1 MDKLKVKWNDFDK
14 NIGEAFRELRIEEDF
29 FDVTLACD
37 EDDQIQAHKVI
48 LSAGSPF
55 FRSIL
60 KKHPHSHP
68 LLYLK
73 GIKGSHLASIVRFMY
88 DGEVDV
94 EQEELSDFLEAAEE
108 LSVKGLTHANSVSSV
123 LQKTTKRKPTSSPDP
138 GTRPVKRQKP
148 GRHRRHHRGEE
159 DHIKEELYA
168 DEEFNGLDCGEQED
182 EAEADIPPGIEER
195 TGSFDEEEIV
205 LEPEYTLANAPNP
218 RPADQDSSI
227 SEYNGMLEE
236 AMRTS
241 ISKLE
246 AGAYNC
252 LLCDKVCRDLT
263 RARQHLEAKHFP
275 SVGYTCSICDKHCKT
290 KHALTCH
297 LSVYHRDVPKVGL

>member
-1 MDKLKVKWNDFDK
+1 MVAENVKM
-14 NIGEAFRELRIEEDF
+14 ELRTDGDF
-29 FDVTLACD
+29 NGKDCD
-37 EDDQIQAHKVI
+37 
-48 LSAGSPF
+48 
-55 FRSIL
+55 
-60 KKHPHSHP
+60 
-68 LLYLK
+68 
-73 GIKGSHLASIVRFMY
+73 
-88 DGEVDV
+88 
-94 EQEELSDFLEAAEE
+94 EQEEEAVD
-108 LSVKGLTHANSVSSV
+108 LPLGV
-123 LQKTTKRKPTSSPDP
+123 
-138 GTRPVKRQKP
+138 
-148 GRHRRHHRGEE
+148 
-159 DHIKEELYA
+159 
-168 DEEFNGLDCGEQED
+168 
-182 EAEADIPPGIEER
+182 EER

-205 LEPEYTLANAPNP
+205 LEPEYALTPAPNSR
-218 RPADQDSSI
+218 RPADQDSSL

-275 SVGYTCSICDKHCKT
+275 SVGYTCSICEKHCKT